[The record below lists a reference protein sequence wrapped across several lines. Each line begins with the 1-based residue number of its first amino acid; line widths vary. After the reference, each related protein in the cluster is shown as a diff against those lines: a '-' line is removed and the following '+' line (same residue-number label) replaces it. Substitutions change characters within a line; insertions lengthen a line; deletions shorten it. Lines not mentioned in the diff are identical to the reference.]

1 MLNGILHPIKYILKL
16 VLASPLQ
23 LKEEFFEDINKDMSA
38 KNYLSNNHLVWC
50 VGLPKSGTTLIENI
64 LNFLPYVQM
73 NMSPIRKYSENKI
86 DHPHGICDNMFKFA
100 PSSKYSFLKTHTHF
114 EERYLRVAEK
124 YNSKIILSLR
134 DLRHMMISNFFYI
147 INNPKHVDHKSLIL
161 YEEKEGFKKSL
172 LIQDKGTNQTAL
184 EYYYNWIKDWKMI
197 SKEKGHLI
205 LWFEEYEENPLNYI
219 SKIIEYL
226 AFSEFDPYKIEKL
239 LETNRQKSKNLRTN
253 IMSPGRKLTT
263 FNKKSKLRY
272 KNFFDDELESYFM
285 SHLPGPIDLVTWK

>member
-1 MLNGILHPIKYILKL
+1 
-16 VLASPLQ
+16 
-23 LKEEFFEDINKDMSA
+23 
-38 KNYLSNNHLVWC
+38 
-50 VGLPKSGTTLIENI
+50 
-64 LNFLPYVQM
+64 
-73 NMSPIRKYSENKI
+73 
-86 DHPHGICDNMFKFA
+86 
-100 PSSKYSFLKTHTHF
+100 
-114 EERYLRVAEK
+114 
-124 YNSKIILSLR
+124 
-134 DLRHMMISNFFYI
+134 MMISNFFYI

-239 LETNRQKSKNLRTN
+239 LETNRQK
-253 IMSPGRKLTT
+253 
-263 FNKKSKLRY
+263 
-272 KNFFDDELESYFM
+272 
-285 SHLPGPIDLVTWK
+285 